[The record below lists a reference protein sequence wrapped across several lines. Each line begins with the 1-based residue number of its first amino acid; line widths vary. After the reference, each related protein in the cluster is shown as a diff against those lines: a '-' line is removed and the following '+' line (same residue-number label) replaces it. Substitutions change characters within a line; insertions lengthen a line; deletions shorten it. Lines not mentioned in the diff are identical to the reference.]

1 LYQNGRIALKQPRM
15 ETAHSTAAGMR
26 IAVGVKSSVASEVA

>member
-1 LYQNGRIALKQPRM
+1 M